1 MLLAVLLAGAQSLA
15 EVGVHVERGAVAEED
30 AHAARAVRREA
41 THACP
46 PNQPDKNNNVHVH
59 ATHFTRKTCTGGMYD
74 IQTDCCYGA
83 VHGIA

>member
-46 PNQPDKNNNVHVH
+46 STQPDKTTTYTFVL
-59 ATHFTRKTCTGGMYD
+59 HFMYKTSTGGMYD

>member
-46 PNQPDKNNNVHVH
+46 PNQPDNTTTAYMFVL
-59 ATHFTRKTCTGGMYD
+59 
-74 IQTDCCYGA
+74 
-83 VHGIA
+83 